1 MLFII
6 YEIESV
12 KQTPI
17 LIGFYYIHIVR
28 LYQVYEEQVF
38 EQSMRQALNIVLQ
51 KEKMNNGQI
60 YY

>member
-28 LYQVYEEQVF
+28 LYQVF

-51 KEKMNNGQI
+51 KEKRNNGQI